1 MLQLYLFIFAF
12 VAIAALLGR
21 RAFLLHR
28 SEKKEF
34 KEQVAAKVEENRKLE
49 QVERVT
55 RFKEEHIKEKEGK
68 KHDLARYKDE
78 MRRADMAIA
87 KKQFIEAKKYLIQ
100 AMSMTDDSY
109 QVPLKL
115 ARVYFESGDLKRA
128 ETMYRKLLEEYT
140 ENPEIYE
147 SLGRILL
154 KRRAYKEA
162 IQAYVRAVELDDKDD
177 QKFLALGKLYHLMM
191 RYSVA
196 AECFKRA
203 AELKPREVNYLF
215 LLADSCAADDDYE
228 NALFT
233 YERILTIE
241 PYNERAK
248 SSTQDV
254 RLRIKEQE
262 AVFNHK

>member
-1 MLQLYLFIFAF
+1 MLQLYLFIAAF
-12 VAIAALLGR
+12 VLIAGLVAR
-21 RAFLLHR
+21 RVFLANR
-28 SEKKEF
+28 EEKREF

-49 QVERVT
+49 QDT
-55 RFKEEHIKEKEGK
+55 GPARFKEEHLKEKGVK
-68 KHDLARYKDE
+68 KHDLARYKEE
-78 MRRADMAIA
+78 MRRAEMAIA
-87 KKQFIEAKKYLIQ
+87 KNQFSEAKKYLIQ
-100 AMSMTDDSY
+100 AMALADDELP
-109 QVPLKL
+109 VAIKL
-115 ARVYFESGDLKRA
+115 AKVYMDGGDLKRA
-128 ETMYRKLLEEYT
+128 ETLYRKLLEEDNA
-140 ENPEIYE
+140 NPEIY
-147 SLGRILL
+147 SNIGKIML
-154 KRRAYKEA
+154 KKKSYKEA

-241 PYNERAK
+241 PYNEKAK
-248 SSTQDV
+248 SATQDL
-254 RLRIKEQE
+254 RLKIKEQE
-262 AVFNHK
+262 AIFTN

>member
-1 MLQLYLFIFAF
+1 MLELYLFIFAF
-12 VAIAALLGR
+12 VLIAGLVAR
-21 RAFLLHR
+21 RVYLVNR

-34 KEQVAAKVEENRKLE
+34 KEQVAAKVEENRKIE
-49 QVERVT
+49 QDKGPT
-55 RFKEEHIKEKEGK
+55 RFKEEHLKKKEEK
-68 KHDLARYKDE
+68 KHDLPRYKEE
-78 MRRADMAIA
+78 MRRAEMAIA
-87 KKQFIEAKKYLIQ
+87 KNQLSEAKKYLIQ
-100 AMSMTDDSY
+100 ALSLAENDLPAAT
-109 QVPLKL
+109 KL
-115 ARVYFESGDLKRA
+115 AKVYMESGDLKRA
-128 ETMYRKLLEEYT
+128 ETLYRKLLDEDSS
-140 ENPEIYE
+140 NPDIYA
-147 SLGRILL
+147 SIGKIML
-154 KRRAYKEA
+154 KKKSYKEA

-241 PYNERAK
+241 PYNEKAK
-248 SSTQDV
+248 SATQDL
-254 RLRIKEQE
+254 RLKIKEQE
-262 AVFNHK
+262 AIFS